1 MTNQIIVNTFV
12 NTCGFMYSMLIRNG
26 LTGDQLKNDVI
37 DLLMKHFTE
46 CGNYSLEQYSE
57 LADDCISALYSSD
70 WFK

>member
-1 MTNQIIVNTFV
+1 MTKQIIVNNFV

-37 DLLMKHFTE
+37 DLLTK
-46 CGNYSLEQYSE
+46 NYKDCENYTSEQYSE
-57 LADDCISALYSSD
+57 LADDCISALYGSE